1 VYLLAE
7 GLVKL
12 SKVDLGGH
20 EKTLALLRPP
30 EFFGEMALIGVERA
44 RPPR

>member
-1 VYLLAE
+1 MRCTCSRD

-20 EKTLALLRPP
+20 EKTLALLQPP
-30 EFFGEMALIGVERA
+30 
-44 RPPR
+44 